1 MTISGLLNA
10 SVNSALF
17 QGSRPAENNGATI
30 AGAGARDSAAI
41 DTVDLSKRGQN
52 LLDRFQQ
59 QADETPSPSQ
69 LIPVDQRPSAQQS
82 ADIIL
87 DFIGG
92 RLQTLAANGADSGD
106 IENAY
111 NQAVKGFQRG
121 LTEAKSIL
129 QGMQMLTGDVT
140 AGVDRTEQ
148 LVNDGLTRLRE
159 QFSISNPAAATRNES
174 VQSAISEPP
183 ARPAPLT
190 ATKVVQAYR
199 QQSTQVNGY
208 SESSN
213 VGNSNPASAGLRA
226 NAAAYAESYR
236 RNDSVELSLRT
247 QDGDIISL
255 SFSSAASLERNAS
268 LASNQQG
275 TTTTAM
281 LAYQRSASFSSNFSM
296 SVRGDLD
303 NGELD
308 ALNSLLEDVSALS
321 DEFFNGDF
329 DRAFTMAMDFQMD
342 SSEFSAMALDL
353 ARATRASVT
362 TSYTTDINQQ
372 IGAAGRQIGEAAVA
386 AAPMEIT
393 LLIEQLLAMVDKIER
408 FDHPQQLFSDLLA
421 NQLAQK
427 SIQRPL

>member
-10 SVNSALF
+10 SLNSALF

-30 AGAGARDSAAI
+30 AGLRDSAAI
-41 DTVDLSKRGQN
+41 NTVDLSKRGQN

-111 NQAVKGFQRG
+111 NQAVKGFQQG
-121 LTEAKSIL
+121 LKEAKSIL
-129 QGMQMLTGDVT
+129 QGMQMLTGDVST
-140 AGVDRTEQ
+140 GIDRTEQ
-148 LVNDGLTRLRE
+148 LVNDGLSHLRE

-174 VQSAISEPP
+174 IQSSISEPP
-183 ARPAPLT
+183 ARPVALT

-213 VGNSNPASAGLRA
+213 VGSSNPASAGLRA

-247 QDGDIISL
+247 QDGDIILL

-275 TTTTAM
+275 TTSRAM
-281 LAYQRSASFSSNFSM
+281 LAYQRAASFSSDFSI

-329 DRAFTMAMDFQMD
+329 DRAFTMAMNFQMD

-362 TSYTTDINQQ
+362 TGYTAATNQQ
-372 IGAAGRQIGEAAVA
+372 ISGADRQIAEAAVA
-386 AAPMEIT
+386 AAPAELT
-393 LLIEQLLAMVDKIER
+393 ALIEQLLAMVDTIKG
-408 FDHPQQLFSDLLA
+408 FSDPQQLFSDLLA
-421 NQLAQK
+421 NQLAQR
-427 SIQRPL
+427 SIQSPL